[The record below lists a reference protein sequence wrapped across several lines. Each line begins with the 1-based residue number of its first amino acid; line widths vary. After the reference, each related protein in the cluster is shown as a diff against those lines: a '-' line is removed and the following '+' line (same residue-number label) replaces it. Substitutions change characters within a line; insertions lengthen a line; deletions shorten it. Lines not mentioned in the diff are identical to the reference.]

1 MLPHA
6 TEWTLSRGISLSF
19 YGFLFMYDGVYVL
32 VKITHRDKSA
42 CEIRLVGALA
52 VYTHLKTSVIIIY
65 TLTQTYGKLFLYL
78 FNLSSERVIRNMMK
92 YKYIFI
98 LHFEIC
104 HCVIKKCI
112 QWLSR
117 YTKYLWYIIN
127 FIIIS
132 ARMSATHGSGT
143 SDRTFTWI
151 GLRNRPLIVLRMRI

>member
-19 YGFLFMYDGVYVL
+19 YGFLFVYDGVHVL

-42 CEIRLVGALA
+42 CEIRLVRALA

-78 FNLSSERVIRNMMK
+78 FNVSSERVIRNMMK

-117 YTKYLWYIIN
+117 YTNIFDILSILLQLVQEWVLHMVAALVTGHSLL
-127 FIIIS
+127 F
-132 ARMSATHGSGT
+132 
-143 SDRTFTWI
+143 
-151 GLRNRPLIVLRMRI
+151 RPAQ